1 MNEESDNKEIARTEE
16 DWLANI
22 SDFLCDVENM
32 TEEDINDTLRAEGL
46 DPAQVV
52 RRGMELIENLRRQA
66 TYRTFSNAKE
76 LQGRSLD
83 AVADI
88 HLSQSPIEEIKGRIR
103 QFQESWSAQ
112 GQLAF
117 SVNFRNLDD
126 LSDDDLRSLLADL
139 ERVERLGGEEQN

>member
-1 MNEESDNKEIARTEE
+1 MSEEIKQDNTQTEG

-32 TEEDINDTLRAEGL
+32 SEEDIKDALRAEGL

-52 RRGMELIENLRRQA
+52 RRGMELVEILRKQA
-66 TYRTFSNAKE
+66 IYRTFADAKE
-76 LQGRSLD
+76 LQNRALD

-88 HLSQSPIEEIKGRIR
+88 HESQSPIEEIKFKIR

-112 GQLAF
+112 GRLEFA
-117 SVNFRNLDD
+117 VNFRNLDD
-126 LSDDDLRSLLADL
+126 QSESDLRSLLADL
-139 ERVERLGGEEQN
+139 ERVDRLGRDERK

>member
-1 MNEESDNKEIARTEE
+1 MSEEIKQDNTQTEG

-32 TEEDINDTLRAEGL
+32 SEEDIKDALRAEGL

-52 RRGMELIENLRRQA
+52 RRGMELVENLRKQA
-66 TYRTFSNAKE
+66 IYRTFADAKE
-76 LQGRSLD
+76 LQNRALD

-88 HLSQSPIEEIKGRIR
+88 HESQSPIEEIKIKIR

-112 GQLAF
+112 GRLEFA
-117 SVNFRNLDD
+117 VNFRNLDD
-126 LSDDDLRSLLADL
+126 QSESDLRSLLADL
-139 ERVERLGGEEQN
+139 ERVDRLGRDECK